1 MLEELSR
8 WNMQKGVI
16 IATSTASSNRMSS
29 HYETLGTRVYED
41 GIEKPDFLMYE
52 AYFYVDMYFDNVAG
66 FSDKRCKQPSR
77 KCLKVQKQP
86 APPRNSIK
94 QIKEKYGK

>member
-29 HYETLGTRVYED
+29 HYETRGSRVYED
-41 GIEKPDFLMYE
+41 GIEKPGFLMYE

-77 KCLKVQKQP
+77 KSLKVQKHP
-86 APPRNSIK
+86 AP
-94 QIKEKYGK
+94 